1 MRIRGKDT
9 VELMESLRTNYMT
22 RRQLIRRSAVA
33 GLALPAVST
42 LLAACEVD
50 DDDDDVDDVDDDEP
64 AAEPDDDEEDEI
76 EVEPDDDEVED
87 VDDDEPVDDTDDD
100 VDDEDEE
107 VDDDDRYGGTLNMAA
122 IGEPPSLDIHTTTA
136 TATAINA
143 WQMYE
148 TLFTWDEDLE
158 LMMDLADDLEVS
170 DDGMNNTVHLREGVN
185 FHNGEEM
192 TAEDVVASI
201 ERWAS
206 ISGLGADL
214 VEAVDEMEIVDD
226 YTIEFQMGNPLG
238 AFSTMLARQNQGCG
252 IYPASVIEESD
263 EDSLADYI
271 GTGPFQFV
279 EWASDQHIHYQRF
292 DDYTPREDEPSGYGG
307 RKTAYLDEMF
317 FIPVPD
323 EAARVAGIQAGDYH
337 YLESINPDNFETLDD
352 DENVSAELLAPTSW
366 GTLVVNHS
374 EGLMSDITMRQAVQ
388 AALEHEELAV
398 AAYGA
403 DFQRLD
409 PGVMF
414 QETAWHSTAGE
425 ELYSPNDP
433 DRAMELAEEAGYD
446 GEPIRIMATQEYAY
460 MYNFAIQ
467 AEQQLQDAGF
477 TTELD
482 VVDWATLT
490 DRRNDPAEWDLFT
503 TGITFRI
510 DPVMLPFMMG
520 TTWPG
525 WWDSDRKVQLTAE
538 LQQETDFDAR
548 FAIWEEIQ
556 ELFYE
561 EVPLIKIADQFN
573 LNARSPQ
580 LQGFEGFVQLSPSFW
595 NVWLEEE

>member
-1 MRIRGKDT
+1 MSFNDARLTEMFGAI
-9 VELMESLRTNYMT
+9 RTNYMS
-22 RRQLIRRSAVA
+22 RRQLIKRGAAV
-33 GLALPAVST
+33 GFALPTVSA

-50 DDDDDVDDVDDDEP
+50 DDDDDVVDDEEP
-64 AAEPDDDEEDEI
+64 AVDPDDDDDD
-76 EVEPDDDEVED
+76 VAVDPDDDD
-87 VDDDEPVDDTDDD
+87 DDDEPVDDADDD
-100 VDDEDEE
+100 VDDDE
-107 VDDDDRYGGTLNMAA
+107 VDDDVAEDERYGGTFNMGA
-122 IGEPPSLDIHTTTA
+122 IGEPPTLDIHQTTA

-158 LMMDLADDLEVS
+158 LMMDLAEELEVA
-170 DDGMNNTVHLREGVN
+170 DDGLTNTVHLREGVN
-185 FHNGEEM
+185 FHNGDEM

-201 ERWAS
+201 ERWAR
-206 ISGLGADL
+206 ISGLGGDL
-214 VEAVDEMEIVDD
+214 MEAVDEINVVDD

-252 IYPASVIEESD
+252 IYPASVVEES
-263 EDSLADYI
+263 EDDALSEHI
-271 GTGPFQFV
+271 GTGPFRFV
-279 EWASDQHIHYQRF
+279 EWASDQHIHYERF
-292 DDYTPREDEPSGYGG
+292 EDYSPRDDEPSGYGG

-337 YLESINPDNFETLDD
+337 YLESINPDNFETLDE
-352 DENVSAELLAPTSW
+352 DEGVTAELLAPTSW
-366 GTLVVNHS
+366 GTLVVNTA
-374 EGLMSDITMRQAVQ
+374 EGIMADQTMRQAVQ
-388 AALEHEELAV
+388 AALEHEELAI

-403 DFQRLD
+403 DFQRVD

-425 ELYSPNDP
+425 ENYSPNDP
-433 DRAMELAEEAGYD
+433 ERAMELAEEAGYD

-525 WWDSDRKVQLTAE
+525 WWDSDRKVELTAE

-548 FAIWEEIQ
+548 FEIWEEIQ

-595 NVWLEEE
+595 NVWLED